1 MSLITIYH
9 EKIHKV
15 RVGKISFVSKNLI
28 APPLNVI
35 ITVIRAFQWSPEFLP
50 DVDIHLTF
58 ESVRTNNETTIII
71 IQPSQMW
78 RNRIS

>member
-15 RVGKISFVSKNLI
+15 RVVKISFVSKNLI

-58 ESVRTNNETTIII
+58 ESVLTNNETTIII
-71 IQPSQMW
+71 IQPSQIR

>member
-35 ITVIRAFQWSPEFLP
+35 ITVIRAFHRNF
-50 DVDIHLTF
+50 F
-58 ESVRTNNETTIII
+58 
-71 IQPSQMW
+71 QMW
-78 RNRIS
+78 IFI

>member
-9 EKIHKV
+9 EKIRKV

-58 ESVRTNNETTIII
+58 ESVLTNNETTIII
-71 IQPSQMW
+71 IQPSQIR